1 MSYSNRLD
9 HLRAKAM
16 VFPAFESREYVR
28 DNGGRM
34 NIQSEPG
41 TGTTVTIRLP
51 AIAMADGLISNDPA
65 TT

>member
-1 MSYSNRLD
+1 
-9 HLRAKAM
+9 M
-16 VFPAFESREYVR
+16 VFSAFESREYVR